1 MLARVIHQNRLPAAK
16 LAEILLAKHPPPR
29 RGHSIYGGSGQ
40 TGLADN
46 DHNRRPVQPRRR
58 APRPARD
65 RCRKSLMVRLA
76 TVILVGPVQFGAV
89 TAGLS
94 LTDAPSR
101 FARTRILR

>member
-1 MLARVIHQNRLPAAK
+1 MLARGFHQNRLPAAR
-16 LAEILLAKHPPPR
+16 LAETFPAKHPPPR
-29 RGHSIYGGSGQ
+29 RGQSIYGRSSQ

-46 DHNRRPVQPRRR
+46 DHNRRPAQPRRR
-58 APRPARD
+58 APWPARD

-76 TVILVGPVQFGAV
+76 TVIQFGAE